1 MVCMDWQVSLTN
13 WLEFRYRMNKF
24 FFSIS
29 GWVKTAPQML
39 ENNRNWI
46 WFSHCHCLLL
56 YIPIN
61 SLYEKIV
68 WDTWSRAR
76 KKSNSKWALWGLT
89 FVILPLHDENKN
101 QTITILWTYKG
112 SKKKNTNNVIIWK
125 SMSFLPIY
133 NNNNGNN
140 RFFPRSFLL
149 NMYNAHPKHY

>member
-1 MVCMDWQVSLTN
+1 MVAQYYVHYLDASCHKANIRSERFPIRPLLCMVCMDWQVSLTN

-112 SKKKNTNNVIIWK
+112 SKKKIRIMW
-125 SMSFLPIY
+125 
-133 NNNNGNN
+133 
-140 RFFPRSFLL
+140 
-149 NMYNAHPKHY
+149 